1 MTYYYKGKE
10 IGSREEAVGYIF
22 FLPTRELYNFV
33 YTYLDHFDEEHL
45 KDMIWALL
53 DNKNWKKMSDIIEDA
68 LLMMESDW
76 ELAYSMDTMFKGET
90 VSLGEVEYENWAW
103 AE

>member
-1 MTYYYKGKE
+1 MGWT
-10 IGSREEAVGYIF
+10 
-22 FLPTRELYNFV
+22 
-33 YTYLDHFDEEHL
+33 L
-45 KDMIWALL
+45 KDFIR
-53 DNKNWKKMSDIIEDA
+53 DA
-68 LLMMESDW
+68 LIILENDW

>member
-10 IGSREEAVGYIF
+10 IGGREDTMKFIMA
-22 FLPTRELYNFV
+22 LPCNELYNFV
-33 YTYLDHFDEEHL
+33 YAYLDHFDEEHL

-53 DNKNWKKMSDIIEDA
+53 DNRGWKMTNDIIEDA

-76 ELAYSMDTMFKGET
+76 DLAYSMDTLFEEGT
-90 VSLGEVEYENWAW
+90 VSLGDFEYENWVVV
-103 AE
+103 E